1 MKKLFSL
8 LLAFTLISCFNS
20 SNENT
25 YEDEEY
31 EYDSSDDS
39 YNSES
44 SSFSSSYSVEEVE
57 EEEEFDG
64 TYDAEVDYYNPE
76 TGTRSTYTLEVEVEN
91 GELTVIHW
99 TNGGWLDSSHFYPPD
114 ITSGY
119 ASFESDEGYE
129 YEVRLLDKLD

>member
-1 MKKLFSL
+1 MKKLFSI

-20 SNENT
+20 NNKDS
-25 YEDEEY
+25 
-31 EYDSSDDS
+31 YDS
-39 YNSES
+39 ES
-44 SSFSSSYSVEEVE
+44 TGFYSSYSDDEV
-57 EEEEFDG
+57 EEEFDG
-64 TYDAEVDYYNPE
+64 TYDAEIDYYNPE

-99 TNGGWLDSSHFYPPD
+99 PNGGWLDSSHFYPPD